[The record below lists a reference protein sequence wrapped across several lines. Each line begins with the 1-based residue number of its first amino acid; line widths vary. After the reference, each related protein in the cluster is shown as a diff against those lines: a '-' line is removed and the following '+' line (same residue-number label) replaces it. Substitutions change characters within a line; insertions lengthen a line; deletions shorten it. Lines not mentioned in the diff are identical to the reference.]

1 VRGGEGERRIG
12 AWAARVVLAGTALLP
27 LLAAGWARVR
37 AERVLAARMARTTA
51 NYLAV
56 VTPAARGGADYDLP
70 QLLAQANALA
80 TLPPFAGRVEVY
92 RGTAPLVRATAGSLT
107 ARTLQAL
114 REGDSILWSS
124 GAALAPLK
132 DRGGQAVVGAVAI
145 TRRADAWRRGA
156 LGGLAVPVVVVAV
169 ALAVGALRGRAPR
182 HVVALHAA
190 AALLVGLAAYG
201 NARGAAAEATDR
213 WLEQTRLLM
222 QEAAGRLPPTDL
234 QRLAVTIRPLALG
247 SALVARDSTTMA
259 ARRETLLGERRAVVG
274 IRLGPGR
281 WLELRTRPGEAE
293 SAGWLWVCLV
303 LAALGPAVAAGLR
316 WVERGRAR
324 PRQLRETLTAWGFLA
339 PATLHL
345 AVFSCAPVVFLVY
358 LSLHRWNLEEPVKP
372 LVGLGNFAAV
382 MQDPVV
388 WLSLRNTLLFTLQV
402 PLTMGVALGIAL
414 LLRRN
419 SLVTRLARTAFL
431 LPYVSSGVA
440 IALVWQWMYHPDF
453 GIVNT
458 ALSRL
463 GVGPVDWLGNPDTA
477 LLAVMIVSVWTQTG
491 YQMVVFLAA
500 LQTIPETYLEAAR
513 VDGAG
518 AWRRFWRVTFPL
530 LKPVTLF
537 VLVTGIISSF
547 QTFTSVYVLT
557 GGGPLH
563 ATDVLAYRIYQ
574 TAWGDLRFGEA
585 GALALLLF
593 ALLFAMTWT
602 QFKLLKRRVEYA

>member
-1 VRGGEGERRIG
+1 VRRGGDRIG
-12 AWAARVVLAGTALLP
+12 GWAARIVVAGTALLP

-37 AERVLAARMARTTA
+37 SERVFAVRMARTTA

-80 TLPPFAGRVEVY
+80 TLAPFAGRVEVY

-114 REGDSILWSS
+114 REGDSVLWSS

-132 DRGGQAVVGAVAI
+132 DRDGQVVVGAVAI
-145 TRRADAWRRGA
+145 ARRTDALRRGA
-156 LGGLAVPVVVVAV
+156 LGGLAMPLLVLAV
-169 ALAVGALRGRAPR
+169 ALAVGAVRGRAPR
-182 HVVALHAA
+182 HLVGLHAA

-201 NARGAAAEATDR
+201 NVRRAATEATDR

-247 SALVARDSTTMA
+247 STLVASDSTTMA
-259 ARRETLLGERRAVVG
+259 ARRETVLGERRAVVG

-316 WVERGRAR
+316 WVERARAR
-324 PRQLRETLTAWGFLA
+324 PRHLRETLTAWGFLA

-345 AVFSCAPVVFLVY
+345 AVFSCAPVVFLLY
-358 LSLHRWNLEEPVKP
+358 LSVHRWNLDEPVKP
-372 LVGLGNFAAV
+372 FVGLGNFAAV
-382 MQDPVV
+382 AQNPVV

-402 PLTMGVALGIAL
+402 PLTMAVALGIAL

-419 SLVTRLARTAFL
+419 SVVTRLARTAFL

-453 GIVNT
+453 GILNA

-477 LLAVMIVSVWTQTG
+477 LLAVMIVSMWTQIG

-547 QTFTSVYVLT
+547 QAFTSVYVLT

-574 TAWGDLRFGEA
+574 TAWRDLRFGEA
-585 GALALLLF
+585 GALSLLLF
-593 ALLFAMTWT
+593 ALLFAVTWT
-602 QFKLLKRRVEYA
+602 QFKLLGRRVEYA